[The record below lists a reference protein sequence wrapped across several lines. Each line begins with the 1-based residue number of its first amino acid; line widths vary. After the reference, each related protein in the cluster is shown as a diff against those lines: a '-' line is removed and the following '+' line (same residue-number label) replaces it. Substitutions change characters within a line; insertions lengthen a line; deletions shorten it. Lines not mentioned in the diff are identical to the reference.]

1 MARKTISGTEYL
13 EDSKG
18 GLVPV
23 SAIKPI
29 DLKREDVVT
38 SIIADTLKERDR
50 LIEFKREV
58 WVRVQEFLS
67 ESAKDSGA
75 RKFGGAKGNVT
86 LTSFDGKYKVVI
98 AVNDTIRFNEKL
110 QIAKQLIDKCIS
122 NWSEGAN
129 ENLRVIV
136 SDAFNVGKSGLVS
149 TSRVL
154 GLRRLKIQDPSWKK
168 AMDAITESLQ
178 VECSKTYM
186 RFYER
191 QADNTTY
198 KQIPLD
204 VANL

>member
-1 MARKTISGTEYL
+1 MAKKIVDGVEFL
-13 EDSKG
+13 EDGNG

-29 DLKREDVVT
+29 DLKRHEAVT
-38 SIIADTLKERDR
+38 SIMSDTFKERDR
-50 LIEFKREV
+50 LVEFKKSI
-58 WVRVQEFLS
+58 WIRVQDFLS

-86 LTSFDGKYKVVI
+86 LTSFDSKYKVMV
-98 AVNDTIRFNEKL
+98 AVNDTIQFNEKL
-110 QIAKQLIDKCIS
+110 QVAKQLIDKCIA
-122 NWSEGAN
+122 NWSKGAN
-129 ENLRVIV
+129 ENLRAIV
-136 SDAFNVGKSGLVS
+136 DDAFNVGKSGLVS

-154 GLRRLKIQDPSWKK
+154 GLRRLDIKDTTWKK
-168 AMDAITESLQ
+168 AMDAITESMQ
-178 VECSKTYM
+178 VASSKTYM

-191 QADNTTY
+191 QEDGSY